1 MSKYTLE
8 FVDSPLS
15 KDMEKTETNSGDGE
29 TYHQLQMETKLNYIQ
44 KTRKYKNMDTYEVR
58 NSIKNVQYHQ
68 SNISKT
74 TYHTEEYN
82 KKDIIIFSY
91 NQQFQ
96 SFRYG
101 FKMNVIY
108 FK

>member
-58 NSIKNVQYHQ
+58 NSMSSIIRVILARIHIILKNTIK
-68 SNISKT
+68 KT
-74 TYHTEEYN
+74 L
-82 KKDIIIFSY
+82 
-91 NQQFQ
+91 
-96 SFRYG
+96 
-101 FKMNVIY
+101 
-108 FK
+108 